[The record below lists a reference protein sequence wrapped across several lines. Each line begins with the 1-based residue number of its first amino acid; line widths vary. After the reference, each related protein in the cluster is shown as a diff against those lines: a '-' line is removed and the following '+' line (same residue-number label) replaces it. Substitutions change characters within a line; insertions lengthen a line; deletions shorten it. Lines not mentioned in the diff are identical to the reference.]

1 MDLDKMKEMWQ
12 QHDKMLQK
20 NTALNEHLVNY
31 ILNDKSKNV
40 IRRLINLEYI
50 GIVVCGLV
58 LLLFAVHVADRDM
71 NALLTGCYVL
81 SLVFILAAMVLC
93 IFKIRHLNN
102 IDLNAGSITET
113 AKKINQYRLI
123 ISIEKTTSLI
133 LAPIFISALFA
144 VMMFWVHG
152 IDIFE
157 DITFFLPQLVTGL
170 IAATIAMLLLYRR
183 LYSQNIKEITDN
195 LKEIERFKTEA

>member
-20 NTALNEHLVNY
+20 NTALNEHLINY
-31 ILNDKSKNV
+31 ILKDKSKNV
-40 IRRLINLEYI
+40 IRRLINFEYI

-58 LLLFAVHVADRDM
+58 LLLFAVHSTDRDM
-71 NALLTGCYVL
+71 NALLKSCYVL
-81 SLVFILAAMVLC
+81 SLIFILAAMVLC
-93 IFKIRHLNN
+93 IYKIQHLNH
-102 IDLNAGSITET
+102 IDLNADAITET

-170 IAATIAMLLLYRR
+170 IAATVAMLLLYRR

-195 LKEIERFKTEA
+195 LKEIEQFKTEA

>member
-31 ILNDKSKNV
+31 ILKDKSKNV

-58 LLLFAVHVADRDM
+58 LLLFAVHFADRNM
-71 NALLTGCYVL
+71 NALLKGCYVL
-81 SLVFILAAMVLC
+81 SLVFILAAMLLC
-93 IFKIRHLNN
+93 IYKIRHLNN
-102 IDLNAGSITET
+102 IDLNAGAITET

-144 VMMFWVHG
+144 VMMFWVNG

-170 IAATIAMLLLYRR
+170 IAATVAMLLLYRR

-195 LKEIERFKTEA
+195 LTEIERFKTEA